1 MRITVSLHRKRDL
14 LDDSASNNHVHQEK
28 TVISYDHL
36 FLDLQLDKAPGYT
49 KNYKSKRLRAGDLCP
64 ICFIERLAYD
74 GQINLSCP
82 KCGVIS
88 GGCFT

>member
-1 MRITVSLHRKRDL
+1 M
-14 LDDSASNNHVHQEK
+14 DDSASNIQMCEDK
-28 TVISYDHL
+28 PVIRYDHL
-36 FLDLQLDKAPGYT
+36 VLDLKLDKAPGYT

-64 ICFIERLAYD
+64 ICYTERLDYD